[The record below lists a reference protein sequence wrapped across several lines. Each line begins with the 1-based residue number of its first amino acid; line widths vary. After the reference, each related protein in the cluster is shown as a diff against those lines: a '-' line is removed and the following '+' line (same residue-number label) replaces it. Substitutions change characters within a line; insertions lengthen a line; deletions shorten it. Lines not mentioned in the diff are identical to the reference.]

1 MGSVKSEVHRMRKKT
16 AYGFMLGIT
25 VVTVGAMLWVPGE
38 RARPVRAEQVALQ
51 RMEER
56 VDGGGL
62 VGRVGEYTVSSL
74 SGGVIAQVFVEP
86 KQWVEKNQA
95 LFRLDASVQE
105 QALSSLLRA
114 QDRGQAL
121 QGAPLENAA
130 TVWED
135 GAQWLTEAQAEENRR
150 QSEQLEAQIAALT
163 VRAQE
168 AGEVLSTYIRAGEVL
183 LPGVPAL
190 TLAQDAQIIHMQ
202 VGERESLRLREGMR
216 ARLLRDDQLLSGAVV
231 TSIGLP
237 QTRQDGV
244 LTVAVDLQPD
254 ETIPLPVGAR
264 LDVEIIC
271 KDQEQTVLLPL
282 EAIDESAQEV
292 WQVYKQ
298 RAWRVPVKVGL
309 QNALHA
315 SVQGLASDAWVI
327 VQPPSGL
334 REGELV
340 EVMEP

>member
-1 MGSVKSEVHRMRKKT
+1 MRKKT

-38 RARPVRAEQVALQ
+38 RARPVRAEQVTLR

-62 VGRVGEYTVSSL
+62 IGRIGEHTVSSL

-86 KQWVEKNQA
+86 KQQVEKNQA
-95 LFRLDASVQE
+95 LFRLDTSVQE
-105 QALSSLLRA
+105 QALSALLRA

-121 QGAPLENAA
+121 QGAPLEDAA

-135 GAQWLTEAQAEENRR
+135 GAQWLTEAQREENRR
-150 QSEQLEAQIAALT
+150 QAEQLEVQIAAMT

-190 TLAQDAQIIHMQ
+190 TLAQDAQVIHMQ

-216 ARLLRDDQLLSGAVV
+216 ARLLRDDVSLGGAVV
-231 TSIGLP
+231 TTVGLP

-244 LTVAVDLQPD
+244 LTVAVELRPD
-254 ETIPLPVGAR
+254 QTIPLPVGAR

-271 KDQEQTVLLPL
+271 KEQEQALLLPL
-282 EAIDESAQEV
+282 EAIDESTQSV

-298 RAWRVPVKVGL
+298 RAWQVPVEVGL
-309 QNALHA
+309 QDALHA
-315 SVQGLASDAWVI
+315 AVQGLAGDAWVI
-327 VQPPSGL
+327 VQPPSDL
-334 REGELV
+334 QEGELV
-340 EVMEP
+340 EVMAP